1 MAQTASQTSERNG
14 KDFRENCPVIPND
27 LLSFLDSAFP
37 DRYPSIAMRE
47 REIWFEAGRRS
58 LINLLLMTKKYQDEH
73 ADKVLIR

>member
-1 MAQTASQTSERNG
+1 
-14 KDFRENCPVIPND
+14 
-27 LLSFLDSAFP
+27 
-37 DRYPSIAMRE
+37 MRE